1 MRAAFYECDITPPLG
16 CFLWGHY
23 RPVYAKTVHIRLYAK
38 ATVIED
44 NGELAAIVVVDCCT
58 LPPEI
63 HDVVTKRIY
72 EYTGIPADK
81 VCIASNHAHY
91 GASLFDSPEIGCY
104 ADVPYKDVAMRLCAD
119 AVILA
124 YNRLEEVTVKFGTS
138 EAPGIAFT
146 RNFELTD
153 GKYVCH
159 GRSRDNVVRALNT
172 PDESLPVLIF
182 ERDGKPI
189 GSIITFACH
198 QDSVGGSETVWGYTG
213 DYASILSLKL
223 KEKYGN
229 DFVSLFLI
237 GTCGDVN
244 HVNPD
249 KNVPIHNY
257 KEIGAK
263 LSDYYENSKDAAKP
277 LTKGGVAS
285 VKEYIRVARRSA
297 DPALAQDK
305 IAELAEAKSYMR
317 LRNMMYYVSRPEPEY
332 SDLPVQCIKIG
343 DTLIACLP
351 GEVYTEFGREI
362 KKNSP
367 FKNTI
372 VVENCNTYCGYIPTK
387 EVFDPERDD
396 LYETSLCYHS
406 CHVPEAG
413 EMIVKKAL
421 ELADKVNK

>member
-16 CFLWGHY
+16 CFMWGHY
-23 RPVYAKTVHIRLYAK
+23 RPSYAQTVHTNLYAK
-38 ATVIED
+38 AVVVEE
-44 NGELAAIVVVDCCT
+44 NGELAAIVVIDSCA

-63 HDVVTKRIY
+63 HDVVTSRIQ
-72 EYTGIPADK
+72 EYTGIPAEK

-91 GASLFDSPEIGCY
+91 GASVSDSPEIGCY
-104 ADVPYKDVAMRLCAD
+104 ADSAYKDVAMRLCAD

-124 YNRLEEVTVKFGTS
+124 YHRLEEVEVKFGTS
-138 EAPGIAFT
+138 IAPDIAFT

-159 GRSRDNVVRALNT
+159 GRNRDNIVRALNT
-172 PDESLPVLIF
+172 PDESLPVLVF
-182 ERDGKPI
+182 ERNGKAI

-198 QDSVGGSETVWGYTG
+198 QDTVGNSESMPGYTG
-213 DYASILSLKL
+213 DYSSILSMKL
-223 KEKYGN
+223 KEKYGS

-249 KNVPIHNY
+249 KNFAVTNY
-257 KEIGAK
+257 KIIGTK
-263 LSDYYENSKDAAKP
+263 LAEYYENSKNAATL
-277 LTKGGVAS
+277 LTKSGVTS
-285 VKEYIRVARRSA
+285 RKEYVRVARRSA
-297 DPALAQDK
+297 DPELSQER
-305 IAELAEAKSYMR
+305 IATFANNKNYMR
-317 LRNMMYYVSRPEPEY
+317 LRNMLYYVSRPEPEY
-332 SDLPVQCIKIG
+332 TDLPVQCIKIG

-351 GEVYTEFGREI
+351 GEIYTEFGREI
-362 KKNSP
+362 KKKSP

-372 VVENCNTYCGYIPTK
+372 VVENCNAYCGYIPTK

-413 EMIVKKAL
+413 EILVNRTL
-421 ELADKVNK
+421 EIANEINN